1 MRNAVICKVLGLG
14 IRGDGFVI
22 AVMRGKRKMKRL
34 ILHVK
39 SRISQEELTA
49 LTKRM
54 KRQWNDG
61 LIVIPDNINYEL
73 IDEDWIE
80 VEKAKPPQ
88 GELVLTWIEREENGS
103 LEQTY
108 GFGKWDGDGWIVFL
122 QDANKVLAW
131 TSLPEPF
138 ISGDV

>member
-1 MRNAVICKVLGLG
+1 
-14 IRGDGFVI
+14 
-22 AVMRGKRKMKRL
+22 MKRL

-39 SRISQEELTA
+39 SRISQEELAA

-108 GFGKWDGDGWIVFL
+108 GFGKWNGDGWIVFL
-122 QDANKVLAW
+122 QDASKVLAW